1 MVELFHNFRL
11 ASPGWLAALP
21 LVPLV
26 AVALRGSL
34 ARESALRRV
43 ATLVLRTTALALLVL
58 ALCSPVV
65 DRANHTPWVVLLVDQ
80 SESVGAEGLDTAKT
94 FVEEAVAQAGADR
107 VVVIPFASEPGKPSE
122 GNWPELE
129 GDSAGTDLAAAFG
142 SVSSIARLFG
152 PERVVLLSDG
162 NATVSENV
170 PAAAAAL
177 QAPVDVVPLPPA
189 NGPDVW
195 IESVA
200 APSEVRP
207 GSPVSMV
214 VTLRATAKT
223 EAILR
228 VACQEVEVARKEI
241 TLSEGP
247 LPLPFELEL
256 ASGPRDVYR
265 VTVESPLDRQ
275 QANNWA
281 EFAVWHGE
289 PARAL
294 LVGADASRF
303 LRLTKILDREQMEVE
318 TITSDRFPQGLGELR
333 EYDLVVLAD
342 VPATAFTSQQLD
354 AIESY
359 VHDNAGGLI
368 VFGGQNSLTA
378 GDYRETALERVL
390 PVTCEFDV
398 RAKRPSLAM
407 VLVIDQSGSMEEG
420 NAIGLA
426 KTALR
431 QTVGMLDAQ
440 DELGVIAFQDTTNW
454 IVPLQPCDNKEKVLR
469 EIDTLEAGGGTN
481 MHPAIA
487 KAHLALHEAFADL
500 KHIIVLTDGISYPGD
515 FDTLASE
522 VAASGITISTVAVG
536 SEAAEPLL
544 QAIAELGGGN
554 YHHCTSAAQVPE
566 IFVRETAKAARMG
579 IREEPFFPKAEA
591 ALTSIASLP
600 NEKPPTLLG
609 YIQTKARPEAEV
621 GMVSET
627 GDPLVVWWQFGRG
640 QAAVFTSELR
650 GPWTRP
656 WQTWPGRDALWTTL
670 VKQTVR
676 PPNLD
681 GYRLTCKREDV
692 ATHVALDAV
701 LYPGRFE
708 NEAEVVLESTSPC
721 GSKQQTDMRHDA
733 SGRYAAQ
740 LETSKPGIY
749 DFSATC
755 TIAGWAVFTGRCSAC
770 PAYPSEWIPRAA
782 NETLLRELAE
792 TTGGRINPPAGEL
805 FASDDAPSLETRGL
819 WHYLLLAAIVLL
831 LGELVIRRLSVAW
844 LSRAES

>member
-1 MVELFHNFRL
+1 MVDLFHNFRL
-11 ASPGWLAALP
+11 ASPAWLAALL

-34 ARESALRRV
+34 ARESTLRRV
-43 ATLVLRTTALALLVL
+43 ATLVLRTTALALLIL

-65 DRANHTPWVVLLVDQ
+65 DRANHTPWAVLLVDQ
-80 SESVGAEGLDTAKT
+80 SASVGPKGLDTAKA
-94 FVEEAVAQAGADR
+94 FVEEVVAQADADR

-122 GNWPELE
+122 AGWQQTD
-129 GDSAGTDLAAAFG
+129 GDSARTDLAAAFA
-142 SVSSIARLFG
+142 SVASIARPFG
-152 PERVVLLSDG
+152 PDRVVLLSDG
-162 NATVSENV
+162 NATVPEDV
-170 PAAAAAL
+170 ATAAAAL
-177 QAPVDVVPLPPA
+177 QAPVDVLPLTPA
-189 NGPDVW
+189 NGPDVS
-195 IESVA
+195 IADVA

-207 GSPVSMV
+207 GSSVPVV
-214 VTLRATAKT
+214 VTLRATANA
-223 EAILR
+223 EASLR
-228 VACQEVEVARKEI
+228 ITCQDVEIAQKNV
-241 TLSEGP
+241 TLVEGP
-247 LPLPFELEL
+247 LAVPFELEL
-256 ASGPRDVYR
+256 AGGPRDVYR
-265 VTVESPLDRQ
+265 VTVESALDTQ
-275 QANNWA
+275 EANNWA
-281 EFAVWHGE
+281 EFAVWHGL

-294 LVGADASRF
+294 LVGKDTNRF
-303 LRLTKILDREQMEVE
+303 LRLSKILDREQMEVD
-318 TITSDRFPQGLGELR
+318 TVTPDRFPQDLGQLSQF
-333 EYDLVVLAD
+333 DLVVLAD
-342 VPATAFTSQQLD
+342 IPATAFTSQQLD
-354 AIESY
+354 AIENY

-378 GDYRETALERVL
+378 GDYRETALERTL

-440 DELGVIAFQDTTNW
+440 DQLGVIAFQDTTDW
-454 IVPLQPCDNKEKVLR
+454 IVPLQPCDNKQKVLR

-579 IREEPFFPKAEA
+579 IREEPFFPKADA
-591 ALTSIASLP
+591 ALSSIASLP
-600 NEKPPTLLG
+600 DAKPPTLLG
-609 YIQTKARPEAEV
+609 YVQTKAKPKAEV

-627 GDPLVVWWQFGRG
+627 GDPLVAWWQLGRG

-656 WQTWPGRDALWTTL
+656 WQTWPGREALWTAL

-676 PPNLD
+676 PPNVD
-681 GYRLTCKREDV
+681 GYRLTCQREDMT
-692 ATHVALDAV
+692 THVTLDAV
-701 LYPGRFE
+701 PYPGRFE
-708 NEAEVVLESTSPC
+708 NEAEVVLDVTSPS
-721 GSKQQTDMRHDA
+721 GSKQRTVMPRVAPGQ
-733 SGRYAAQ
+733 YAIHVATP
-740 LETSKPGIY
+740 EPEIF
-749 DFSATC
+749 DFAATC
-755 TIAGWAVFTGRCSAC
+755 TIAGQTVFTGRCSAC
-770 PAYPSEWIPRAA
+770 PAYPREWIPHAV
-782 NETLLRELAE
+782 NESLLRELAE
-792 TTGGRINPPAGEL
+792 ATGGRINPS
-805 FASDDAPSLETRGL
+805 ASEVLSSNAPPSLETRGL
-819 WHYLLLAAIVLL
+819 WHYLLFAAIVLL
-831 LGELVIRRLSVAW
+831 LVELAIRRL
-844 LSRAES
+844 R